1 MVTLIIRICSEAL
14 AARSNEARESAVQGP
29 GDEERAR
36 RSTSLPQVL
45 PEAPPEIPPE
55 APPEAPPEVPSEA
68 PTDTTRAPDAL
79 PQEQAKRTSA
89 SSLADRGAARPSKKS
104 SAVGSLKAA
113 PSITARS
120 LQGHCK
126 VTARSLQGHCVGR
139 GRCQAGPRAGRGA
152 TALALLTPL
161 SLPLHPQA
169 VGIAAEH
176 GACPGAAGPT
186 VPVRPVRER
195 AVSRLARLRLL
206 PRV

>member
-120 LQGHCK
+120 LQGHC
-126 VTARSLQGHCVGR
+126 VGR